1 MVSEGPVSSNL
12 LWLHTEVLLEPRERP
27 DLPLLFLE
35 PWAFLAPGPR
45 PAASH
50 VLIFSLQC
58 PLKGS
63 LL

>member
-1 MVSEGPVSSNL
+1 MVLAGSVSSNL
-12 LWLHTEVLLEPRERP
+12 LWLHTEVLLEPQEKSG
-27 DLPLLFLE
+27 LPSLCLE
-35 PWAFLAPGPR
+35 PWASLAPGPR

-63 LL
+63 VL